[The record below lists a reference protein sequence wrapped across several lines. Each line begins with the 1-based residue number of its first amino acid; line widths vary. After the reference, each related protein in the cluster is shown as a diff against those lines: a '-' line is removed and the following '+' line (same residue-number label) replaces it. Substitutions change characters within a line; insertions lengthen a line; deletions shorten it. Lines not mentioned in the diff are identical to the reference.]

1 MKLNIAPQS
10 SDKFTYYA
18 ASRSFVTDASDL
30 QDQHLNPLYDDAID
44 VGLVI
49 QSAKTGK
56 LIRYY
61 MNSVVRDDDGDAAAW
76 KYLPTTESIRE
87 VPECAGTSVTVF
99 ND

>member
-10 SDKFTYYA
+10 SDKFTYHNDTKGFA
-18 ASRSFVTDASDL
+18 TFASDL

-56 LIRYY
+56 LVRYY
-61 MNSVVRDDDGDAAAW
+61 MNNVVRDDDGDAAAW
-76 KYLPTTESIRE
+76 KYLPTTESLRE